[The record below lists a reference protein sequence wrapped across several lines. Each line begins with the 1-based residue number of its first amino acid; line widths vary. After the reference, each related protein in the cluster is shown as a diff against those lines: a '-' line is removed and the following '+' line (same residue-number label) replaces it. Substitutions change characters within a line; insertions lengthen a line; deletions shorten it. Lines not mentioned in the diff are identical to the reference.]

1 MDPQNGSDLQQVEN
15 VLFENIPNI
24 EALLIT
30 DKKGNIIKHRISS
43 QFEKDYDE
51 SWLKKFSKM
60 VSVRF
65 PISDFHKQLGG
76 LKMTV
81 NVFNKKTVIVKMLE
95 NNQILLVIIPWKT
108 TSIVNALNILYQDVI

>member
-1 MDPQNGSDLQQVEN
+1 MIQQNSNDLQRVEN
-15 VLFENIPNI
+15 FLFENIPDI

-30 DKKGNIIKHRISS
+30 DKKGYIIKHRVSS

-51 SWLKKFSKM
+51 SWLKKFSKT

-65 PISDFHKQLGG
+65 PISDFHKQFSG

-81 NVFNKKTVIVKMLE
+81 NVFNEKTVIVKMLE
-95 NNQILLVIIPWKT
+95 NNQILIVIIPWKT
-108 TSIVNALNILYQDVI
+108 TSVVNALNIFHQDVI

>member
-1 MDPQNGSDLQQVEN
+1 MVQQSGDDLQRVEN
-15 VLFENIPNI
+15 FLFENIPDI

-30 DKKGNIIKHRISS
+30 DKKGNIIKHRVSS

-51 SWLKKFSKM
+51 SWVKKFSKM

-65 PISDFHKQLGG
+65 PISDFHKQFSG

-81 NVFNKKTVIVKMLE
+81 NVFNEKTVVVKMLE
-95 NNQILLVIIPWKT
+95 NNQILIVIIPWKT
-108 TSIVNALNILYQDVI
+108 TSVVNALDIMHQDVI